1 MSAVLLVRSESY
13 GGPVVERVARVL
25 DGSGAFSLASAFA
38 TLATRLATTSSKR
51 VIVAYWELFTSF

>member
-13 GGPVVERVARVL
+13 GGPVVDRVARVL

-38 TLATRLATTSSKR
+38 TLATRSATTSSNR
-51 VIVAYWELFTSF
+51 VIVADWELLTSF

>member
-13 GGPVVERVARVL
+13 GGPVVDRVARVL

-38 TLATRLATTSSKR
+38 TLATRSATTSSKC
-51 VIVAYWELFTSF
+51 VMAACCELFTSF